1 MEREIMND
9 LISWKESKNR
19 KPLILQGVR
28 QCGKT
33 TILKEFGNTY
43 YDDLAYF
50 AFDRKNELIDVFNEN
65 LDPNKIIDKLSI
77 IRNKKI
83 QKEKTLIVFDEIQEC
98 PNAITALKYFNEEAN
113 DYHIVSCGSLLG
125 LLLARNFSFPVG
137 KVDILNMYPLSF
149 KEFLKANNE
158 DMICEYIKDFDV
170 NSEMYDIVYK
180 KAYEYYKEYLVVGGM
195 PEVVKAWITNRDIN
209 EVEKIQDDLIT
220 GYELDFAKHADL
232 KDVPK
237 IINVWENISNELAKE
252 NKKFVLADIEKGGR
266 LSKYES
272 AISWLVN
279 SGLVSKIERVEE
291 PSLPL
296 ASNKIESH
304 FKIYMSDVGIL
315 RRKANIPASA
325 FLVDEKETIMQSK
338 SYGNFK
344 GGMIENFVYNE
355 LKRIYKDNIYYWR
368 SNNNGDSEVEF
379 IVQDNNRIIPIEVKA
394 GKNLKANSLKVYND
408 LYNPKLAFKLSIKDY
423 KNNIDKTLK
432 YIPLF
437 FVDVLKKF

>member
-9 LISWKESKNR
+9 LVSWKNSKNR
-19 KPLILQGVR
+19 KPLILGGVR

-43 YDDLAYF
+43 YEDLAYF
-50 AFDRKNELIDVFNEN
+50 VFDRKNELIDVFSDN
-65 LDPNKIIDKLSI
+65 LDPDKIIDKLSL

-83 QKEKTLIVFDEIQEC
+83 QKGKTLIVFDEIQEC

-137 KVDILNMYPLSF
+137 KVDLMQMYPLSF
-149 KEFLKANNE
+149 KEFLKANGE
-158 DMICEYIKDFDV
+158 DMILQYISDFDV
-170 NSEMYDIVYK
+170 KGEMYDVVCK

-195 PEVVKAWITNRDIN
+195 PEVCNAWIANRDIN
-209 EVEKIQDDLIT
+209 EVEKIQDELLA

-232 KDVPK
+232 KDIPK
-237 IINVWENISNELAKE
+237 IINVWENIASELAKE
-252 NKKFVLADIEKGGR
+252 NKKFVLANIEKGAR
-266 LSKYES
+266 LSKYEN

-279 SGLVSKIERVEE
+279 SGLACKIERVES
-291 PSLPL
+291 PAIPL
-296 ASNKIESH
+296 VSNKMESH
-304 FKIYMSDVGIL
+304 FKIYMSDVGLL

-325 FLVDEKETIMQSK
+325 ILVDDKETILQSK

-368 SNNNGDSEVEF
+368 SNTNGDSEVEF
-379 IVQDNNRIIPIEVKA
+379 IVQDKNRIIPIEVKA

-408 LYNPKLAFKLSIKDY
+408 LYNPKLVFKLSLKDY
-423 KNNIDKTLK
+423 KNNKDKTLK
-432 YIPLF
+432 YIPLYF
-437 FVDVLKKF
+437 MEIINKF